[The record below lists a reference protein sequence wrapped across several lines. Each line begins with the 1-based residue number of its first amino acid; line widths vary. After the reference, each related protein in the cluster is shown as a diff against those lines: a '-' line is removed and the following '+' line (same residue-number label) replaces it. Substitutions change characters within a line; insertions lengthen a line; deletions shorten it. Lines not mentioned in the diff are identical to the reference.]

1 MPDSRCKRDCRDILR
16 AGYGNDCAMAVC
28 HSGRFFLNCTGY
40 AMRIL
45 GFILLSVLLP
55 AAKQEDARLTRER
68 ARMVQDQIVARGISD
83 PGTLRAMGRVP
94 RHLFVPASYAPDA
107 YSDRPLPIGYSQT
120 ISQPFIVAYMTELSK
135 PAKGKRALE
144 IGTGSGYQ
152 AAVLAEI
159 IDSVYTIEI
168 VPELAR
174 EATARLKM
182 LGYKNIMTR
191 FGDGY
196 RGWPEK
202 APFDIILVTA
212 AADHIPEPLKD
223 QLAEG
228 GRLVM
233 PVGDPATVQQL
244 IVLTKRKG
252 KITEQ
257 RLEPVRFVPLK
268 RLK

>member
-1 MPDSRCKRDCRDILR
+1 
-16 AGYGNDCAMAVC
+16 
-28 HSGRFFLNCTGY
+28 
-40 AMRIL
+40 
-45 GFILLSVLLP
+45 
-55 AAKQEDARLTRER
+55 
-68 ARMVQDQIVARGISD
+68 MVETQIEARGISD
-83 PGTLRAMGRVP
+83 AATLRAMRKVP
-94 RHLFVPASYAPDA
+94 RHIFVPPSYASEA
-107 YSDRPLPIGYSQT
+107 YSDRPLPIGYNQT
-120 ISQPFIVAYMTELSK
+120 ISQPFIVAYMTQLVR
-135 PAKGKRALE
+135 PAKGKKALE

-159 IDSVYTIEI
+159 IDTVYTIEI

-174 EATARLKM
+174 ESAARLKL
-182 LGYKNIMTR
+182 LGYQNIIVKY
-191 FGDGY
+191 GDGY
-196 RGWPEK
+196 KGWPDH
-202 APFDIILVTA
+202 APFDIIVVTA
-212 AADHIPEPLKD
+212 AADHIPQPLKD

>member
-1 MPDSRCKRDCRDILR
+1 MKSLLYILFVLMLQVPDQEE
-16 AGYGNDCAMAVC
+16 AGY
-28 HSGRFFLNCTGY
+28 T
-40 AMRIL
+40 
-45 GFILLSVLLP
+45 
-55 AAKQEDARLTRER
+55 R
-68 ARMVQDQIVARGISD
+68 ARDKMVDSQIVARGISHQA
-83 PGTLRAMGRVP
+83 TLNAMRKVP
-94 RHLFVPASYAPDA
+94 RHLFVPASYATEA

-120 ISQPFIVAYMTELSK
+120 ISQPFIVAYMTELAR
-135 PAKGKRALE
+135 PAKGKKALE

-159 IDSVYTIEI
+159 VDTVFTVEI

-174 EATARLKM
+174 ESEARLRI
-182 LGYKNIMTR
+182 LGYRNVMTR
-191 FGDGY
+191 YGDGY
-196 RGWPEK
+196 KGWSEH

-212 AADHIPEPLKD
+212 AADHIPQPLKE

-233 PVGDPATVQQL
+233 PVGNPATVQQL

-252 KITEQ
+252 EITEQ
-257 RLEPVRFVPLK
+257 RFESVRFVPLR

>member
-1 MPDSRCKRDCRDILR
+1 
-16 AGYGNDCAMAVC
+16 
-28 HSGRFFLNCTGY
+28 
-40 AMRIL
+40 MRIL
-45 GFILLSVLLP
+45 SFILLSILLLSEQ
-55 AAKQEDARLTRER
+55 QEDAHLTRER
-68 ARMVQDQIVARGISD
+68 TRMVQTKIVARGITD
-83 PGTLRAMGRVP
+83 PATLRAIGRVP
-94 RHLFVPASYAPDA
+94 RHLFVPAAQAADA

-120 ISQPFIVAYMTELSK
+120 ISQPFIVAYMTELVR
-135 PAKGKRALE
+135 PAKWKKALE

-168 VPELAR
+168 VPGLAL

-182 LGYKNIMTR
+182 LGYKNIVTR
-191 FGDGY
+191 HGDGY
-196 RGWPEK
+196 MGWPER

-233 PVGDPATVQQL
+233 PVGDPATAQQL